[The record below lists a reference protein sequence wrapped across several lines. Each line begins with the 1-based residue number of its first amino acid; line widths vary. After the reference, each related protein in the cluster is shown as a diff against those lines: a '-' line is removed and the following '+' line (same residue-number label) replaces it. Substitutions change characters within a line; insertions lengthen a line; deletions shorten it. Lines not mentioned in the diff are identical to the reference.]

1 MADIT
6 IDYCLKTIKN
16 APDKEK
22 VKYYV
27 EIVQQEINSYMD
39 ASASISAAELQIAP
53 AVISLALPSLPIAAT
68 ALLKEAKRLDILL
81 DEALAYLP
89 ETAEAT

>member
-22 VKYYV
+22 VENYV
-27 EIVQQEINSYMD
+27 EIVQQEINNYMS
-39 ASASISAAELQIAP
+39 ASA
-53 AVISLALPSLPIAAT
+53 AT
-68 ALLKEAKRLDILL
+68 LYPNASSMLIKEARRLDILL

-89 ETAEAT
+89 EMAEAT